1 MPNQVVAEI
10 NIPEDVLGYKMFKL
24 NAILSLK

>member
-1 MPNQVVAEI
+1 MPDQVVAERH
-10 NIPEDVLGYKMFKL
+10 IPEYVLGYKMFKL